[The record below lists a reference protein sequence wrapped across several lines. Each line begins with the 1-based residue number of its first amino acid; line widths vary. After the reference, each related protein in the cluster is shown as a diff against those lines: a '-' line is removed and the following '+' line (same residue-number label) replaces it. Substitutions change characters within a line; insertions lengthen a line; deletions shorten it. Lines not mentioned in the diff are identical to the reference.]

1 MIKRGSITLW
11 AAISAPELCHRLS
24 VSFLYPEWSPNGAE
38 EDMEDCLMSAMHN
51 LEISSDSYHFYE
63 GVEML

>member
-11 AAISAPELCHRLS
+11 AAISAPELCHRLI
-24 VSFLYPEWSPNGAE
+24 VSFLYPLWSPNGAE
-38 EDMEDCLMSAMHN
+38 EDMISAMHN